1 MLTRRNV
8 LRVPLAAYGS
18 SLLGCA
24 PEDNTMQ
31 VRIEAVIKAWDAIP
45 NHRTGT
51 DGDNLTAEWLA
62 DEISAAGF
70 EPEVDWFPFQRR
82 QLHECRISVGSQ
94 SADGVPLFDGAYTG
108 RRGWQ
113 APLRPLADATDIGL
127 TRFTANG
134 RSPATQAL
142 QAARRSQRHAAIVA
156 IADPAESESLE
167 SQSGVALLNADAY
180 RQPYGPPVLQV
191 GVEHGPWLDA
201 AARAGA
207 TAQFVAHVTLQDVQA
222 GNVQTSI
229 LGRDQTLDPVVI
241 MTPRSAWWT
250 CTSERAGGIAIWLE
264 CMRHFSA
271 HPPQRTVI
279 FTANTGHE
287 LGHVGLDHYL
297 QREPTLI
304 KTAHA
309 WIHLGANFA
318 ARGSRVLYQASTQA
332 LLATSL
338 AEFAKVDE
346 RPARTTPVGNRP
358 LGEARNIH
366 DGGGQY
372 VSILG
377 DNRWFHHPDDRWP
390 TTVDL
395 ERTVRLTRVMLAI
408 ARNLA
413 GV

>member
-8 LRVPLAAYGS
+8 LRVPLAACGS
-18 SLLGCA
+18 SLWGCA
-24 PEDNTMQ
+24 PEDNAMQ
-31 VRIEAVIKAWDAIP
+31 SRIEAVIKAWDAIP
-45 NHRTGT
+45 DHRTGT
-51 DGDNLTAEWLA
+51 DGDKFTADWLA
-62 DEISAAGF
+62 SEIAAAGL

-108 RRGWQ
+108 PRGWQ

-127 TRFTANG
+127 TRFTASG

-142 QAARRSQRHAAIVA
+142 QAARQSQRHSAIVA
-156 IADPAESESLE
+156 IADAAE

-180 RQPYGPPVLQV
+180 TQPYGPPVLQV
-191 GVEHGPWLDA
+191 GAEHGPWLDA
-201 AARAGA
+201 AARERA

-229 LGRDQTLDPVVI
+229 LGRDQTLEPLVI

-250 CTSERAGGIAIWLE
+250 CTSERAGGIAVWLE

-271 HPPQRTVI
+271 DLPPRTVI

-304 KTAHA
+304 KNAHA

-318 ARGSRVLYQASTQA
+318 ARDSQVLYQASTQA
-332 LLATSL
+332 LLAMSL
-338 AEFAKVDE
+338 DEFIKVDE
-346 RPARTTPVGNRP
+346 RPARTTPFGSRP
-358 LGEARNIH
+358 LGEARNIY
-366 DGGGQY
+366 DGGGEY

-390 TTVDL
+390 ASVDL
-395 ERTVRLTRVMLAI
+395 ERTTRLTQAMLAI

>member
-1 MLTRRNV
+1 
-8 LRVPLAAYGS
+8 
-18 SLLGCA
+18 
-24 PEDNTMQ
+24 MQ
-31 VRIEAVIKAWDAIP
+31 ERIEAFIKAWDAISD
-45 NHRTGT
+45 HRTGT
-51 DGDNLTAEWLA
+51 DGDKRTAEWLA
-62 DEISAAGF
+62 DEITVAGL

-82 QLHECRISVGSQ
+82 ELHECRISVGSQ

-108 RRGWQ
+108 PRGWQ

-127 TRFTANG
+127 TRFTASG

-142 QAARRSQRHAAIVA
+142 QAARRSHQHAAIVA
-156 IADPAESESLE
+156 IADAVE
-167 SQSGVALLNADAY
+167 SQSGLALLNADAY
-180 RQPYGPPVLQV
+180 RHPSGPPLLQV

-201 AARAGA
+201 AASERA

-222 GNVQTSI
+222 GNVQTRI
-229 LGRDQTLDPVVI
+229 PGRDETLEPVVI

-250 CTSERAGGIAIWLE
+250 CTSERAGGVAVWLE
-264 CMRHFSA
+264 CMRHFAA
-271 HPPQRTVI
+271 HRPQRTVI

-297 QREPTLI
+297 EREPTLI
-304 KTAHA
+304 KNAHA

-318 ARGSRVLYQASTQA
+318 AKGSQVLFQASTQG
-332 LLATSL
+332 LLAMSL
-338 AEFAKVDE
+338 AEFAKADE
-346 RPARTTPVGNRP
+346 RPARTTPIGNRP
-358 LGEARNIH
+358 LGEARNIY

-395 ERTVRLTRVMLAI
+395 ERTTRLTQVMLAI
-408 ARNLA
+408 ARDLA